1 MLSKIQRGNP
11 PDSLHNIK
19 HPEAKALIEACL
31 KLNPEDRPSAKQLL
45 DHNFFIT
52 KKEDSRTT
60 TNDMMRTKEEIMTE
74 GKSVEEIQE
83 MCTNMLEAAR
93 KEAHEIV
100 RKATQE
106 AEEIL
111 KIARATVRATAT
123 AREEKDNALSLGFNV
138 STSKGL
144 ENPEE
149 NTGINTEILE
159 KKKNNQSGM
168 PDMGISQDLTSGEDS
183 SQDLMRSFG
192 GANAGSS
199 ATGDLLGAISR
210 EMESSTL
217 AAASSRKK
225 KMKTLPRLNSGIKDL
240 AGITVDVFN
249 EDCPLP
255 SNSSH
260 HHPPTSSSGERKSN
274 RHQRKPT
281 TSFDKLLNGAIT
293 GLRMASTLSDV
304 VRTEEEVQQIF
315 LSYANKATG
324 TRVLPIHSLRSLCTE
339 FGLTMTDSE
348 FRSFVLTFGSN
359 DDGGG
364 GMTTTDS
371 VTLPQ
376 FLMWWR
382 RQNVAPRGNSIIGRR
397 GSALP
402 RTVLM
407 QELKNKYHGAG
418 SMVAPDRLHVKK
430 LTLKDNTFVPPE
442 LVS

>member
-1 MLSKIQRGNP
+1 
-11 PDSLHNIK
+11 
-19 HPEAKALIEACL
+19 
-31 KLNPEDRPSAKQLL
+31 
-45 DHNFFIT
+45 
-52 KKEDSRTT
+52 
-60 TNDMMRTKEEIMTE
+60 MTE

-111 KIARATVRATAT
+111 KRARATERATVRATE
-123 AREEKDNALSLGFNV
+123 EEKDNALSLGFNV
-138 STSKGL
+138 STSKSL

-149 NTGINTEILE
+149 NTDIDT
-159 KKKNNQSGM
+159 GM
-168 PDMGISQDLTSGEDS
+168 GSSKDS
-183 SQDLMRSFG
+183 SQDLMRSFSG
-192 GANAGSS
+192 ENAGSS
-199 ATGDLLGAISR
+199 ATTGDLLGGISR

-217 AAASSRKK
+217 AVASSRKK

-255 SNSSH
+255 NN
-260 HHPPTSSSGERKSN
+260 GERKSN

-348 FRSFVLTFGSN
+348 FRAFVLTFGSN
-359 DDGGG
+359 NDGGG